1 MQSTKAIHSILAFSF
16 IFLTT
21 SASSF
26 AAPKQIKLP
35 PETAKLPKSELAG
48 YQLAT
53 QKCMICHSVDYI
65 FYQPPGMNQAQWTA
79 EVAKMKHSYGAMLSE
94 TDIKSIGAYLAVV
107 YGTAK
112 ATDSEVIA
120 ASANSSQPKTN
131 REPQA
136 QELLTSSGCMGC
148 HAIDNKVLGPSFKD
162 IAAKYKQEAQAQNML
177 ATSIQKGGVGKWGE
191 IPMPPMA
198 NLTAEQAKGLAKFIL
213 EQ

>member
-1 MQSTKAIHSILAFSF
+1 MQSTKTVRSILAFCL
-16 IFLTT
+16 IFFTA
-21 SASSF
+21 SSSSF
-26 AAPKQIKLP
+26 AAPKQIILP

-79 EVAKMKHSYGAMLSE
+79 EVAKMKHSYGAALSE

-107 YGTAK
+107 YGTAEI
-112 ATDSEVIA
+112 TDSEVLA
-120 ASANSSQPKTN
+120 ASAISLAKADSK
-131 REPQA
+131 PQT
-136 QELLTSSGCMGC
+136 QELLTSNGCMGC
-148 HAIDNKVLGPSFKD
+148 HAIDKKMLGPSFKD
-162 IAAKYKQEAQAQNML
+162 IAAKYKQELQAQNML
-177 ATSIQKGGVGKWGE
+177 VTSMQKGGVGKWGE

-198 NLTAEQAKGLAKFIL
+198 NLNAEQAKRLAAFIL